1 MTGKNKNFPLPLSSV
16 KKENER
22 GHFSFTNQLA
32 MPQTAT
38 KNAFQNAQKQVV
50 GSVSKVVNLDAKK
63 LSVVSEKG
71 NTALDALRHAMVARL
86 KKQGITDKEVLNAMN
101 KVPRHVFV
109 EEAFSSQAY
118 VDLAM
123 PIGHHQTIS
132 QPYIVAKMLEI
143 LRNGKPLG
151 RVLEVGTGC
160 GYQACVLS
168 EVAKEVF
175 SIERIKALHELAK
188 NNLRSMRIANIRL
201 QYGDGMLGLPQAAPF
216 DGIIL
221 AAAGADIPAPL
232 LEQLAVGGRLIAPV
246 GEEQQGL
253 YLIERVSDNKW
264 SRTALEKC
272 NFVPLRAGL
281 A

>member
-123 PIGHHQTIS
+123 PIG
-132 QPYIVAKMLEI
+132 
-143 LRNGKPLG
+143 G
-151 RVLEVGTGC
+151 
-160 GYQACVLS
+160 
-168 EVAKEVF
+168 
-175 SIERIKALHELAK
+175 
-188 NNLRSMRIANIRL
+188 
-201 QYGDGMLGLPQAAPF
+201 
-216 DGIIL
+216 
-221 AAAGADIPAPL
+221 
-232 LEQLAVGGRLIAPV
+232 
-246 GEEQQGL
+246 
-253 YLIERVSDNKW
+253 
-264 SRTALEKC
+264 
-272 NFVPLRAGL
+272 
-281 A
+281 